1 MLPWPPLKCHPCHS
15 PAFDQVYKCLV
26 RGAVGCQVTFDPREV
41 TYERLLSEFF
51 QRVDPTT
58 RNRQARRCWV

>member
-1 MLPWPPLKCHPCHS
+1 MCHPCHNPTFNHLHKS
-15 PAFDQVYKCLV
+15 LV
-26 RGAVGCQVTFDPREV
+26 CGAVGCQVTFDPREV

-58 RNRQARRCWV
+58 RNRQACLCWV